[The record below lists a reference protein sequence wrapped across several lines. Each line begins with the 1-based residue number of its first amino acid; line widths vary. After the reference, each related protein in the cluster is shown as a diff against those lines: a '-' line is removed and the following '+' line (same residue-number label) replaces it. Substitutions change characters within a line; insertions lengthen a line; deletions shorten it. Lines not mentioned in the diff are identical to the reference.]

1 MTTTVPT
8 EIASFATSVRAELAD
23 LPADEVEELTEG
35 LEADL
40 AEAFREDLAREL
52 GDPSVYA
59 AELRAAAGLPAP
71 AARTRR
77 TSVADTVRAFGRDS
91 RAFVA
96 DHPRLERTVAFVVSL
111 RPAWWLLRAW
121 AAWLVVGELLGTG
134 GGLGSLLV
142 LVLFAIGSVTLGM
155 AQQPPWVDA
164 LVVAGNVVAAVVVLG
179 MATSFPS
186 SLSGSGSTHDDSGYA
201 ADLTGV
207 YLDGE
212 QVTNVFAYDAAGQ
225 PITDVQL
232 FDQDGRPLT
241 TSVPGGNGCLDP
253 DCVDLG
259 LWLPMTLVTGEQAYN
274 VYPLEMVEART
285 NEFGELSPVPAAE
298 PEARVAPFTQV
309 PALSST
315 AGPDATPAE
324 PPTP

>member
-23 LPADEVEELTEG
+23 LPAEEVEELTEG

-71 AARTRR
+71 VAGKRH

-96 DHPRLERTVAFVVSL
+96 DHPGLDRAVAYVVSL

-121 AAWLVVGELLGTG
+121 AAWLVLGEVLGTG
-134 GGLGSLLV
+134 GGLGSLVV
-142 LVLFAIGSVTLGM
+142 LVLFAIGSVALGM
-155 AQQPPWVDA
+155 AHRPQWVNA
-164 LVVAGNVVAAVVVLG
+164 VVIAGNVVAAVVVLG
-179 MATSFPS
+179 MAASLPS
-186 SLSGSGSTHDDSGYA
+186 SLSGSGSTYDDTGYVEDA
-201 ADLTGV
+201 SGV
-207 YLDGE
+207 YLDGQ
-212 QVTNVFAYDAAGQ
+212 QVTNVFAYDSAGQ

-232 FDQDGRPLT
+232 FDQDGRPLST
-241 TSVPGGNGCLDP
+241 VVPGVNGCLDVN
-253 DCVDLG
+253 CVDVG
-259 LWLPMTLVTGEQAYN
+259 FWSAMTLVTGEDVFN
-274 VYPLEMVEART
+274 VYPLEMIEART
-285 NEFGELSPVPAAE
+285 DDFGEYVPVPNAQPMTPA
-298 PEARVAPFTQV
+298 APFAQV
-309 PALSST
+309 PALSPT
-315 AGPDATPAE
+315 AGPDATPTQA
-324 PPTP
+324 PTP

>member
-23 LPADEVEELTEG
+23 LPAEEVEELTEG

-52 GDPSVYA
+52 GDPAVYA

-71 AARTRR
+71 AAKTHR
-77 TSVADTVRAFGRDS
+77 TSVTDTVRAFGRDS

-96 DHPRLERTVAFVVSL
+96 DHPGLERAVAYVVSL

-121 AAWLVVGELLGTG
+121 AAWLVLGEVLGTG
-134 GGLGSLLV
+134 WGLSSLVV
-142 LVLFAIGSVTLGM
+142 LVLFAIGSVALGL
-155 AQQPPWVDA
+155 ARRPRWVDA
-164 LVVAGNVVAAVVVLG
+164 VVITGNVLAAVVVLG
-179 MATSFPS
+179 MMASLPS
-186 SLSGSGSTHDDSGYA
+186 SLTGSGYDDTDYA
-201 ADLTGV
+201 VDASGV
-207 YLDGE
+207 YLDGQ

-241 TSVPGGNGCLDP
+241 TVVPGTNGCLDV
-253 DCVDLG
+253 DCVDVG
-259 LWLPMTLVTGEQAYN
+259 FWSAMTLVTGEDVFN
-274 VYPLEMVEART
+274 VYPLQMVEAQADD
-285 NEFGELSPVPAAE
+285 FGGYVPVPSAE
-298 PEARVAPFTQV
+298 PMTPVAPFIQV

-315 AGPDATPAE
+315 ASPDATPTEA
-324 PPTP
+324 PAP

>member
-8 EIASFATSVRAELAD
+8 EIASFAADVRAELAD
-23 LPADEVEELTEG
+23 LPAEEVEELTEG

-71 AARTRR
+71 DAGKRR

-96 DHPRLERTVAFVVSL
+96 DHPGLERAVAYVVSL

-121 AAWLVVGELLGTG
+121 AAWLVVGELIGTG
-134 GGLGSLLV
+134 WGLSSLAV
-142 LVLFAIGSVTLGM
+142 LVLFVIGSVALGM
-155 AQQPPWVDA
+155 AQRPQWVDA
-164 LVVAGNVVAAVVVLG
+164 VVITGNVVAAVVVLG
-179 MATSFPS
+179 MMASLPS
-186 SLSGSGSTHDDSGYA
+186 SLTGSGSTYDETDYP
-201 ADLTGV
+201 ADASGV
-207 YLDGE
+207 YLDGQ

-241 TSVPGGNGCLDP
+241 TVVPGTNGCLDV
-253 DCVDLG
+253 DCVDVG
-259 LWLPMTLVTGEQAYN
+259 FWSAMTLVTGEDVFN
-274 VYPLEMVEART
+274 VYPLQMVEAQADD
-285 NEFGELSPVPAAE
+285 FGGYVPVPTAE
-298 PEARVAPFTQV
+298 PMTPAAPFTQV
-309 PALSST
+309 PALSPT
-315 AGPDATPAE
+315 ADPSATPTE
-324 PPTP
+324 PPAQ

>member
-23 LPADEVEELTEG
+23 LPAEEVEELTEG

-52 GDPSVYA
+52 GDPSAYA

-77 TSVADTVRAFGRDS
+77 TSVTDTVRAFGRDS

-96 DHPRLERTVAFVVSL
+96 DHPWLERTLAFVVSL

-121 AAWLVVGELLGTG
+121 AAWLVLAELLGTG
-134 GGLGSLLV
+134 GGVGSLVV
-142 LVLFAIGSVTLGM
+142 LAVLGVGSIAIGLGRWPQWFS
-155 AQQPPWVDA
+155 A
-164 LVVAGNVVAAVVVLG
+164 VVITGNVVAAVVVLG
-179 MATSFPS
+179 MAASLPS
-186 SLSGSGSTHDDSGYA
+186 SLSSGPYIDEESYP

-207 YLDGE
+207 YLDGQ
-212 QVTNVFAYDAAGQ
+212 QVSNVFAYDAAGQ
-225 PITDVQL
+225 PLTDVQL
-232 FDQDGRPLT
+232 FDQDGRPLA

-253 DCVDLG
+253 DCVDVG
-259 LWLPMTLVTGEQAYN
+259 LWSPMTLVTGQQVYN
-274 VYPLEMVEART
+274 VYPMEMVEARSD
-285 NEFGELSPVPAAE
+285 ELGGLAPAPTAE
-298 PEARVAPFTQV
+298 PMTPPAPFAQV
-309 PALSST
+309 PAL
-315 AGPDATPAE
+315 TPME
-324 PPTP
+324 PPTS